1 MALEQPMRRP
11 IQAYPR
17 VVSEHT
23 ELSDLAHS
31 KHEGAGK
38 TSALLGNSTNELPRS
53 HLLIEALAR
62 VIAHIDTFSNTTEP
76 SQVQAAARSAAQE
89 ALRLVHHFV
98 DGQSGDTVTI
108 GALREDLQRLLL
120 VTEEQAGLLSRLFV
134 RGAGTLP
141 TTVERAVLG
150 IVREASKNSIQ
161 HAHAR
166 AIWVDLELEADR
178 LSLTISDDGV
188 GFAPEQIT
196 GGSETINRVGIAM
209 MEELANSVGGTL
221 RLSSWP
227 GNGTRVTATLP
238 IQQPRDRV
246 PAPGAVQR
254 LAPSVL
260 IVDDHPVARQAL
272 IDRFRFTGSLTVVG
286 EAADGQSALD
296 IARRTRPAIVL
307 LDLGLPGKHGL
318 TVLRE
323 LREELP
329 ETRVIV
335 LTASDRESDATDAVK
350 LGAHGYVTKGVPF
363 DELIAVV
370 QRVTKGETVVA
381 PRIIHE
387 VSRRLTSAHIEAAG
401 NEELS
406 ERELEVLHLLVQGKR
421 NRDIAEVL
429 VISEHTVKSHV
440 GNIFAKLGVTDRAS
454 AISVAIRQN
463 IGDVLKSLQ
472 RSNDRSRSSD
482 GRSLHL

>member
-11 IQAYPR
+11 IQTYPR

-31 KHEGAGK
+31 KYEGAGK
-38 TSALLGNSTNELPRS
+38 TGTLLGDSNSELPGS

-62 VIAHIDTFSNTTEP
+62 VIAHIDTFGHTTEP

-98 DGQSGDTVTI
+98 DGQSGGTVTI

-141 TTVERAVLG
+141 TTIERAVLG
-150 IVREASKNSIQ
+150 IVREATKNSIQ

-188 GFAPEQIT
+188 GFAREQIT
-196 GGSETINRVGIAM
+196 GGSEAINRVGIAM
-209 MEELANSVGGTL
+209 MEELANSVGGSL

-227 GNGTRVTATLP
+227 GNGTRVTALLP
-238 IQQPRDRV
+238 IQQPRDRT
-246 PAPGAVQR
+246 PATAAVQR

-272 IDRFRFTGSLTVVG
+272 IDRFRFTGSLTVIG
-286 EAADGQSALD
+286 EAADGQSALEL
-296 IARRTRPAIVL
+296 ARRTRPAIVL
-307 LDLGLPGKHGL
+307 LDLG
-318 TVLRE
+318 
-323 LREELP
+323 
-329 ETRVIV
+329 
-335 LTASDRESDATDAVK
+335 
-350 LGAHGYVTKGVPF
+350 
-363 DELIAVV
+363 
-370 QRVTKGETVVA
+370 VA
-381 PRIIHE
+381 W
-387 VSRRLTSAHIEAAG
+387 
-401 NEELS
+401 
-406 ERELEVLHLLVQGKR
+406 
-421 NRDIAEVL
+421 
-429 VISEHTVKSHV
+429 
-440 GNIFAKLGVTDRAS
+440 
-454 AISVAIRQN
+454 
-463 IGDVLKSLQ
+463 
-472 RSNDRSRSSD
+472 
-482 GRSLHL
+482 